1 MDTIFYNGKIYTE
14 DRAYPICSAVAVKN
28 GVIVALGEDEEIL
41 MMADADTE
49 KIDLAGRLMLP
60 GFVDTH
66 LHMLF
71 YAQEASLIDLTDCK
85 SYDDVKR
92 LCAERVDWAQAND
105 KWVQGTGFNQD
116 DWDEKI
122 IPTRKDLDQITEE
135 VPLTIRRTCHH
146 VTVCNTKAMETMG
159 LMGEKEDVTQI
170 NMGFFED
177 GSPNGILKE
186 DSQNAVT
193 DALPLP
199 NKEEIKKLIL
209 FGCNRAAAQGITELH
224 SDDFML
230 IPGEAG
236 EKVMEAYR
244 ELSEAGELPIRIY
257 QQCMLWG
264 KDLLQQFIDK
274 GHRTGESYGFYRVGP
289 LKIVTDGSL
298 GAHTA
303 YMRKPY
309 ANDPQTKGK
318 ANYTDEQL
326 YEMCKLAHDHGM
338 QIATHCIGDGSLQQ
352 ILDAYEKVQMEN
364 PRTDCRHGVV
374 HCQIMDEEQ
383 QDQFRKQNLLAYVQ
397 PVFVRYDMNIVDDC
411 VGSDLAKTSYNW
423 RRFED
428 LGVHQSG
435 GSDCPVEKFDIL
447 PNIEYAVTRTNREL
461 QKSWYP
467 ENAVTLEE
475 AVKLFTY
482 EGAYASFAENVRGS
496 ITVGKYA
503 DLVVVDKDIFEI
515 PVEEIHTA
523 TVVMTMV
530 NGRVAY
536 KRQ

>member
-1 MDTIFYNGKIYTE
+1 MDTIFYNGNIYTE
-14 DRAYPICSAVAVKN
+14 DKAYPNCSAAAVKN
-28 GVIVALGEDEEIL
+28 GVIVALGEDEKIL
-41 MMADADTE
+41 KMADEKTE
-49 KIDLAGRLMLP
+49 KIDLEGRLMLP

-71 YAQEASLIDLTDCK
+71 YAQEASLIDLSGTR
-85 SYDDVKR
+85 SLDDVKR
-92 LCAERVDWAQAND
+92 LCAEKIGWAVENN
-105 KWVQGTGFNQD
+105 KWLQGTGFNHD
-116 DWDEKI
+116 DWDVKT
-122 IPTRKDLDQITEE
+122 IPTRKDLDEITEE

-146 VTVCNTKAMETMG
+146 ITVCNTKAMETMG
-159 LMGEKEDVTQI
+159 LMEEKAESTQL
-170 NMGFFED
+170 NMGFYPD
-177 GSPNGILKE
+177 GSPDGILKE

-199 NKEEIKKLIL
+199 TIDEIKELIL
-209 FGCNRAAAQGITELH
+209 FGCNQAAAQGITELH
-224 SDDFML
+224 SDDFLL

-236 EKVMEAYR
+236 EKVMQAYR

-264 KDLLQQFIDK
+264 KELLQRFLDS

-303 YMRKPY
+303 YMRNPY
-309 ANDPQTKGK
+309 ANEPSTKGMP
-318 ANYTDEQL
+318 NYTEDQL
-326 YEMCKLAHDHGM
+326 YELCKLAHDNGM

-352 ILDAYEKVQMEN
+352 ILDAYEKVQREN

-383 QDQFRKQNLLAYVQ
+383 QDRFREQNLLAYVQ

-411 VGSDLAKTSYNW
+411 VGKELGKTSYNW

-435 GSDCPVEKFDIL
+435 GSDCPVEPFDIL
-447 PNIEYAVTRTNREL
+447 PNIEYAVTRKNREL
-461 QKSWYP
+461 QKTWYP

-475 AVKLFTY
+475 AVKMFTY

-496 ITVGKYA
+496 ISVGKYA
-503 DLVVVDKDIFEI
+503 DLVVIDKDIFAL
-515 PVEEIHTA
+515 PAEEIHTA
-523 TVVMTMV
+523 AVDMTMV
-530 NGRVAY
+530 GGKMVY
-536 KRQ
+536 KR

>member
-1 MDTIFYNGKIYTE
+1 MDTVFYNGNIYTQ
-14 DRAYPICSAVAVKN
+14 DRAYPKCSALAVKN
-28 GVIVALGEDEEIL
+28 GVIIALGGDEEIL
-41 MMADADTE
+41 KMADESTE
-49 KIDLAGRLMLP
+49 KIDLGGRLMMP
-60 GFVDTH
+60 GFVDSH

-71 YAQEASLIDLTDCK
+71 YAQEASLIDLSETK
-85 SYDDVKR
+85 RFDDVKK
-92 LCAERVDWAQAND
+92 LCSEKVQWAKENG
-105 KWVQGTGFNQD
+105 KWVQGIGFNQD
-116 DWDEKI
+116 DWDVKT
-122 IPTRKDLDQITEE
+122 IPTRKDLDEITEE

-146 VTVCNTKAMETMG
+146 ITVCNTKALEVMG
-159 LMGEKEDVTQI
+159 LMDEKEGETQI
-170 NMGFFED
+170 NMGFYPDGTPD
-177 GSPNGILKE
+177 GSLKE
-186 DSQNAVT
+186 DSQNVVT

-199 NKEEIKKLIL
+199 TKEEIKELII
-209 FGCNRAAAQGITELH
+209 FGCNQAAAQGIVELH
-224 SDDFML
+224 SDDFLL

-236 EKVMEAYR
+236 EQVMEAYR

-264 KDLLQQFIDK
+264 EELLQQFLDN

-326 YEMCKLAHDHGM
+326 YKMCKVAHDNGM

-352 ILDAYEKVQMEN
+352 ILDAYEKVQLEN
-364 PRTDCRHGVV
+364 PRPDCRHGIV
-374 HCQIMDEEQ
+374 HCQIMDESQ
-383 QDQFRKQNLLAYVQ
+383 QDRFKEQNLLAYVQ
-397 PVFVRYDMNIVDDC
+397 PVFVRADMNVVDDC

-428 LGVHQSG
+428 MGVHQSG

-447 PNIEYAVTRTNREL
+447 PNLEYAVTRKNREL

-475 AVKLFTY
+475 AVRMFTY

-503 DLVVVDKDIFEI
+503 DLVVVDKDIFAL
-515 PVEEIHTA
+515 PAEEIHT
-523 TVVMTMV
+523 TKVDMTMV
-530 NGRVAY
+530 GGKMVYQR
-536 KRQ
+536 